1 MISPRQDKAAGRN
14 YNYSGKFVYIG
25 IDVHK
30 KTYALCVI
38 CEGVVIKQDII
49 PASPQRFVE
58 YVCKRFLGAKIF
70 SAYEAGFCGFFLHR
84 YLNAHGIKNII
95 VHPAA
100 IEVSARDRV
109 KTDKRDSL
117 KIATQL
123 AAGRLKGI
131 FIPSE
136 EQEKRREITR
146 LRETYAQDKN
156 RCSNRIKSFFNR
168 HQEIVW
174 ENKGVMS
181 RCMAQKCLKL
191 EIDPMLKQVLE
202 MLAKEWIYLDDQIK
216 YLNALLKEQ
225 ALEQKEVHDIVE
237 SVPGIGTLGAR
248 IILNELGD
256 MKQFSNVRKL
266 YSYTGLT
273 PSEYS
278 SGEKKRQGPITRQGK
293 ANIRKILVQAAWITI
308 RYDKSLERK
317 YTEIC
322 KRSGAKKAI
331 VAIARILIGK
341 IRACVRDEKRY
352 RSDPDANLVRGITS
366 SV

>member
-1 MISPRQDKAAGRN
+1 
-14 YNYSGKFVYIG
+14 
-25 IDVHK
+25 
-30 KTYALCVI
+30 
-38 CEGVVIKQDII
+38 
-49 PASPQRFVE
+49 
-58 YVCKRFLGAKIF
+58 
-70 SAYEAGFCGFFLHR
+70 
-84 YLNAHGIKNII
+84 
-95 VHPAA
+95 
-100 IEVSARDRV
+100 
-109 KTDKRDSL
+109 
-117 KIATQL
+117 
-123 AAGRLKGI
+123 
-131 FIPSE
+131 
-136 EQEKRREITR
+136 
-146 LRETYAQDKN
+146 
-156 RCSNRIKSFFNR
+156 
-168 HQEIVW
+168 
-174 ENKGVMS
+174 
-181 RCMAQKCLKL
+181 MAQKCLRL
-191 EIDPMLKQVLE
+191 EIDPMLKQVIE

-308 RYDKSLERK
+308 RYDKSLETK
-317 YTEIC
+317 YTEIS

-331 VAIARILIGK
+331 VAIVRILIGK
-341 IRACVRDEKRY
+341 IRACVRDEKTY
-352 RSDPDANLVRGITS
+352 RSDPDRNLVREITS